1 MVEQERRNLPGH
13 LRSSPMFSRVRVDQ
27 SLVFC
32 VVLCRSLLSGV
43 RVARSLVLYICFV
56 DRCLSFCTFSFGH
69 CVICSSSMDVDCL
82 FGIFKLLSSS
92 CNLLF
97 AIVLFV
103 FLRLKLPVTTLVSS
117 NFS

>member
-1 MVEQERRNLPGH
+1 
-13 LRSSPMFSRVRVDQ
+13 
-27 SLVFC
+27 
-32 VVLCRSLLSGV
+32 
-43 RVARSLVLYICFV
+43 
-56 DRCLSFCTFSFGH
+56 
-69 CVICSSSMDVDCL
+69 MDVDCL